1 MITKLAGL
9 FENVKSLVN
18 YRTISSEHYEE
29 LSKTNRVRGTGE
41 TTTSP
46 TLEFSE
52 KYEGYLVQFKVKRG
66 TIKQLEKIG
75 VAVRNHRE
83 ILRLYPSLD
92 KDIAPWSE
100 EFARFKLERNQINIA
115 LGKGRALD
123 LFNDNI
129 IEFKLV
135 RKGNK

>member
-1 MITKLAGL
+1 MITKLADL
-9 FENVKSLVN
+9 FGNLKSLVN

-29 LSKTNRVRGTGE
+29 LSKTNRVLGTGK

-46 TLEFSE
+46 TLDFSE

-75 VAVRNHRE
+75 VAARNHRE
-83 ILRLYPSLD
+83 ILRLYPSLG

-100 EFARFKLERNQINIA
+100 EFARFKLERNQVNIA
-115 LGKGRALD
+115 LGKGRALE

-135 RKGNK
+135 RKGDK

>member
-1 MITKLAGL
+1 M
-9 FENVKSLVN
+9 N

-29 LSKTNRVRGTGE
+29 LLKTNRVLGTGE
-41 TTTSP
+41 STTSP
-46 TLEFSE
+46 TLDFSE
-52 KYEGYLVQFKVKRG
+52 KYEDYLIQFKVKRG

-75 VAVRNHRE
+75 VAARNHRE
-83 ILRLYPSLD
+83 ILRLYPSLG

-100 EFARFKLERNQINIA
+100 ESARFKLERNQVNIC
-115 LGKGRALD
+115 LGKGRALE

-135 RKGNK
+135 RKGDK

>member
-66 TIKQLEKIG
+66 TIKQLEKNWCRGPKSSRDTKTVSII
-75 VAVRNHRE
+75 RQR
-83 ILRLYPSLD
+83 YCS
-92 KDIAPWSE
+92 
-100 EFARFKLERNQINIA
+100 LERRVCKIQIGKKSNQYS
-115 LGKGRALD
+115 L
-123 LFNDNI
+123 
-129 IEFKLV
+129 
-135 RKGNK
+135 RKRSRFRFV

>member
-1 MITKLAGL
+1 M
-9 FENVKSLVN
+9 KSLVN
-18 YRTISSEHYEE
+18 YRIISSEHYEE
-29 LSKTNRVRGTGE
+29 PLKTNRVLGTGE

-46 TLEFSE
+46 TLDFSE

-66 TIKQLEKIG
+66 IIKQLEKIG
-75 VAVRNHRE
+75 VAARNHRE

-92 KDIAPWSE
+92 KDIPPWSE